1 MSISPQLGGEHRVEI
16 PAGAISHRAC
26 SNGLPIVFVH
36 GVGVNGD
43 LWRRLAGIGKAGH
56 PDLRVVVELPG
67 IEPVRPPGNMPSDLR
82 FSSVSVRFVSVR
94 YLRFRSRVLTPS
106 RAD

>member
-43 LWRRLAGIGKAGH
+43 LRRRLAGIGKAEH

-67 IEPVRPPGNMPSDLR
+67 IEPGAELALTCENIESDDAKVREATRRDLR
-82 FSSVSVRFVSVR
+82 TGQSN
-94 YLRFRSRVLTPS
+94 
-106 RAD
+106 